1 MENKYQITKTIRFK
15 LEPVKNS
22 LINSELIVD
31 AEFSLPN
38 FLCILDDYIE
48 KCNEYLFEMKKGS
61 FVVKD
66 KLKIKSVWL
75 RTFQKQEYADLLAKK
90 KANNDFKRIQT
101 ILGDIPN
108 LTTKIEAVIDKID
121 TIYADLTDDVSAEI
135 NNRAKRA
142 KTALLL
148 KRLSTKQ
155 ALPYLISLIENVT
168 DKNES
173 DDLSIRLKNIG
184 IKLQGQ
190 LRVAMQRYLP
200 EQSEGLPIA
209 HASFN
214 YYSINKKPVDY
225 TLKIDELKNLL
236 KFDLDNDKLFQNK
249 EIKEDIRSR
258 LEGKILLIGDS
269 PLIDV
274 DGYVSLRQI
283 LKNIKSEQKKGFSE
297 FMQNKHT
304 LQELRNRK
312 DLYLFKDIPQN
323 DFEDYY
329 DITQEIEKKSTEL
342 SLCTNNSKKELL
354 IGDLKTIKKIRGS
367 FINAADK
374 SNNKKFVKYKN
385 FADIYRKIAQ
395 KHGRILSQL
404 KGVEKER
411 VESQLLNFWAIV
423 VEDNDQHK
431 IILIPRENTYKCKA
445 YVEQSRTLCG
455 SVKLY
460 WFESFTFRS
469 LRKLCFGNI
478 ENGTNSNTFYPEIS
492 KELCHIYYT
501 KDKYGNNNFIKCEAD
516 LKGDEQNKIK
526 FYKDVLKTDYARH
539 TLKLPWNVVDENII
553 NVEFCSLEE
562 FIIALEKICYRR
574 FVVIDKDIIN
584 KLSDF
589 NAQIF
594 DIKSLDLDHQFNIQN
609 NSTCYS
615 HNDKNHTKIWK
626 YFWSEENEQNN
637 FDTRLNPEITITYRK
652 PKQSRIDKYGENTT
666 LYDPKKKNRYLNEQY
681 SLISTFSEHSNH
693 HSKDLSFIS
702 EKEFE
707 ESIDI
712 FNKKMK
718 AEDIKFA
725 FGIDNGEAELSTL
738 GVYLPQFNKGTNEE
752 KILELKKVSEYGF
765 KVLKIKKMDYSEVDI
780 NNKEKKVIQNP
791 SYFLNEELYC
801 RTFNQT
807 EDGYNEMLAEAFN
820 EESLLTLD
828 LTTAKVING
837 KIVTN
842 GDVQTYLNLWLRIAQ
857 RKIYDMN
864 DHVSKETAKR
874 IVIKRRDDLEE
885 EEKFIFVTSIYD
897 GTKEYNNLDESQK
910 IAFINWLFKNWDG
923 ESLGNPEFEVIKDK
937 QGRDRSTYKK
947 DDIFALAISGTKIIE
962 IKNVFKNRSNFSGL
976 IDLDVVKS
984 EIEKYNTRTI
994 SNEELDLKIN
1004 DLKKS
1009 IVANA
1014 IGVIDFLYIS
1024 YKERFK
1030 GDGLIVKEG
1039 FDTSKVKD
1047 DLNNFS
1053 GNIYRILERKLYQ
1066 KFQNYGLVP
1075 PIKNLLSVRNDG
1087 VKDDK
1092 VIFNLG
1098 IIGFVSQSGTSQK
1111 CPICD
1116 KKIGGHKNRMQCEC
1130 GFSSQGIMHSNDGIA
1145 GLNIAKRGFENINKS
1160 R

>member
-1 MENKYQITKTIRFK
+1 MENEYQITKTIRFK

-31 AEFSLPN
+31 AEFSLPA
-38 FLCILDDYIE
+38 FLCILDEYIK
-48 KCNEYLFEMKKGS
+48 KCNEFLLEKKKDS

-66 KLKIKSVWL
+66 KIAIKSEWL
-75 RTFQKQEYADLLAKK
+75 RNFQKQEYVDLLAKK
-90 KANNDFKRIQT
+90 KASKDFKRVQT
-101 ILGDIPN
+101 TLGDIPN
-108 LTTKIEAVIDKID
+108 LTTRIEAVIDKIH
-121 TIYADLTDDVSAEI
+121 TIYTDLTDDASAEI

-173 DDLSIRLKNIG
+173 GDLSIRLKNIG
-184 IKLQGQ
+184 LKLQGQ
-190 LRVAMQRYLP
+190 LSVAMQVYLP

-214 YYSINKKPVDY
+214 YYCINKKPVDY
-225 TLKIDELKNLL
+225 TRKIDELKNSL
-236 KFDLDNDKLFQNK
+236 KFDLDNDKLFLNK
-249 EIKEDIRSR
+249 EIKEDVRSR
-258 LEGKILLIGDS
+258 LEGKILLIGDA

-297 FMQNKHT
+297 FMQNKHS
-304 LQELRNRK
+304 LQELRSRK

-323 DFEDYY
+323 DFGDYY
-329 DITQEIEKKSTEL
+329 DKTQEIEKKSTEL
-342 SLCTNNSKKELL
+342 SLCTNISKKELL
-354 IGDLKTIKKIRGS
+354 ISDLHELKKIRGS

-374 SNNKKFVKYKN
+374 SNNKKFVKYKS
-385 FADIYRKIAQ
+385 FADIYGKIAQ

-411 VESQLLNFWAIV
+411 VESQMLNFWAMV
-423 VEDNDQHK
+423 LDNNDQHK
-431 IILIPRENTYKCKA
+431 IILIPRENANKCKA

-455 SVKLY
+455 GVKLY

-501 KDKYGNNNFIKCEAD
+501 KDKYGNNNFIKSEAD
-516 LKGDEQNKIK
+516 FKGNEQNKIK

-539 TLKLPWNVVDENII
+539 TLKFPWDVVDENII
-553 NVEFCSLEE
+553 KVEFSSLEE

-574 FVVIDKDIIN
+574 FVVIDEDIIN

-609 NSTCYS
+609 KSTCYS

-652 PKQSRIDKYGENTT
+652 PKQSRIDKYGENTV

-681 SLISTFSEHSNH
+681 SLISSFSEHSHH

-718 AEDIKFA
+718 AENIKFA

-801 RTFNQT
+801 RTFNKT
-807 EDGYNEMLAEAFN
+807 EDGYNEMLAEVFN

-885 EEKFIFVTSIYD
+885 EEKKIFITSIY
-897 GTKEYNNLDESQK
+897 GSTNEYKNLDDSQK
-910 IAFINWLFKNWDG
+910 IAFINWLFEKWDG
-923 ESLGNPEFEVIKDK
+923 EALENPKFEAIKEK
-937 QGRDRSTYKK
+937 QKTDRSTYKK
-947 DDIFALAISGTKIIE
+947 DDIFAVSISGTKIIDL
-962 IKNVFKNRSNFSGL
+962 KNIFKYRSNFSGL
-976 IDLDVVKS
+976 IDLDVVIS
-984 EIEKYNTRTI
+984 EIEKYNIRTI
-994 SNEELDLKIN
+994 SNEELDLRIN
-1004 DLKKS
+1004 NFKES

-1014 IGVIDFLYIS
+1014 IGVIDFLYKS
-1024 YKERFK
+1024 YKERYK

-1039 FDTSKVKD
+1039 FNTSEVKNK
-1047 DLNNFS
+1047 LNDFS

-1066 KFQNYGLVP
+1066 RFQNYGLVP
-1075 PIKNLLSVRNDG
+1075 PIKNLLSVRSNG
-1087 VKDDK
+1087 VKDDNS
-1092 VIFNLG
+1092 IYNLG
-1098 IIGFVSQSGTSQK
+1098 VIGFVSQSGTSNI
-1111 CPICD
+1111 CPICG
-1116 KKIGGHKNRMQCEC
+1116 KNNGGHRNKMQCEC
-1130 GFSSQGIMHSNDGIA
+1130 GFSSQYIMHSNDDIA
-1145 GLNIAKRGFENINKS
+1145 GFNIAKRGFENFKNSK
-1160 R
+1160 